1 MKGHKL
7 LLDLCIIIKDYFI
20 RYVCLHCGQVYCLSQ
35 WWRQAKDFIGRP
47 NPVPGNQIIEHIGN
61 ILYQSQF
68 FYLIICKSWS
78 KTTWYDSCGV
88 NAWLHFTCPCDNC
101 QRAGLNDWVLVWT
114 SYTFNGQ
121 VTSSPLSL
129 SVYTCNH
136 VICWSWL
143 FTINVHKQC
152 LHPLFV
158 KFCYITRYVGWH
170 SLFILR
176 EREREREW
184 IMDGLHVTYCT
195 SIPTVWIFFYIFK
208 FY

>member
-1 MKGHKL
+1 M
-7 LLDLCIIIKDYFI
+7 
-20 RYVCLHCGQVYCLSQ
+20 CLHCGQVYCLSQ

-47 NPVPGNQIIEHIGN
+47 NPVPGNQIIEHIGY

-68 FYLIICKSWS
+68 FDLIICKSWS

-88 NAWLHFTCPCDNC
+88 NDWLHFTCPCDNC
-101 QRAGLNDWVLVWT
+101 QRTSLSDWVSLWT
-114 SYTFNGQ
+114 LYTLNNGQ
-121 VTSSPLSL
+121 VTPSPLSL
-129 SVYTCNH
+129 SVYICNH

-143 FTINVHKQC
+143 FTINVHTQC
-152 LHPLFV
+152 LHSLFV

-176 EREREREW
+176 EREREW
-184 IMDGLHVTYCT
+184 IMDGLHVTLYQYT
-195 SIPTVWIFFYIFK
+195 YSVDVFFYIFM

>member
-1 MKGHKL
+1 M
-7 LLDLCIIIKDYFI
+7 
-20 RYVCLHCGQVYCLSQ
+20 CLHCGQVYCLSQ

-88 NAWLHFTCPCDNC
+88 NDWFTCPCDNC
-101 QRAGLNDWVLVWT
+101 QRTSLSDWVSLWT
-114 SYTFNGQ
+114 SYTFNRQ
-121 VTSSPLSL
+121 VTLSPLSL

-143 FTINVHKQC
+143 FTINVHRQC

-170 SLFILR
+170 SLFI
-176 EREREREW
+176 ERERERMNCGW
-184 IMDGLHVTYCT
+184 ITCNILYQYTYSVDGF
-195 SIPTVWIFFYIFK
+195 FFYIFM
-208 FY
+208 FYLI